1 MLGGLGNIA
10 GMLKQAKE
18 MQSRMAEVQA
28 ELAKSRFESE
38 AGAGMVKAT
47 VDGRGTLVDIRID
60 PKAVSDVELL
70 EDLIRAAVGSAAQ
83 RAQEAAKAEM
93 AKLTGG
99 LNIPGLSDLLGGGT
113 AGGA

>member
-18 MQSRMAEVQA
+18 MQSRMVEVQA
-28 ELAKSRFESE
+28 ELANRRFESE
-38 AGAGMVKAT
+38 AGGGMVKAT

-60 PKAVSDVELL
+60 PQAVSDVELL
-70 EDLIRAAVGSAAQ
+70 EDLVRAAVGSAAQ
-83 RAQEAAKAEM
+83 RSQEAAKAEM

-99 LNIPGLSDLLGGGT
+99 LNIPGLSDLLGGGAT
-113 AGGA
+113 GGA